1 MRNPEN
7 CNIPYCGFKDP
18 KSSEEIDFEILGLD
32 TLIHKAQ
39 ERISM
44 LKQSKYLVDLA
55 VLNKIEKLEDL
66 FKNDN

>member
-7 CNIPYCGFKDP
+7 CNIPYCGFKEP

-32 TLIHKAQ
+32 TLIKKAQ
-39 ERISM
+39 ERVAM

-55 VLNKIEKLEDL
+55 VSNNIEKIEDL
-66 FKNDN
+66 FKDDH